1 MNSSELV
8 RASELVGEAGLTG
21 EEGFVGE
28 AQLVGESELV
38 GRPESVSVGRPELTG
53 KSVLVG
59 KPVSVGKPVL
69 MGKQVSVSKSVL
81 LRSTELWATAA
92 DPELA
97 VTTCGA
103 VPAADVTRAVRAIG
117 RVLRRHHVDSAARVR
132 VTVPPDATEP
142 TLVQANIRFHDT
154 PTRVQ
159 VTGPRGFA
167 VTFAVERLDR
177 QIARLATSQAR
188 PWPDPARPPLARVT
202 ETRPIARR
210 KLCALLTGTPT
221 EATAVLD
228 AMDYDAYL
236 FTDSDTGED
245 AIVHWEESLGVRLTR
260 QHAIVA
266 PSVPAPQEEAPLT
279 VNSLPLTVDSG
290 PTPILSEDEAAA
302 RLCGGGLPFLFFT
315 DQGTGRG
322 RLLYRRYDGD
332 LTIVV
337 PTDDQRG

>member
-8 RASELVGEAGLTG
+8 RASELVGET
-21 EEGFVGE
+21 
-28 AQLVGESELV
+28 ELV
-38 GRPESVSVGRPELTG
+38 GVPELMGGPKSVGG
-53 KSVLVG
+53 
-59 KPVSVGKPVL
+59 
-69 MGKQVSVSKSVL
+69 SKMFGRTEL

-103 VPAADVTRAVRAIG
+103 VPPADVTRAVRAIG

-132 VTVPPDATEP
+132 VTVPPDVTEP

-188 PWPDPARPPLARVT
+188 PFPDPARPPLARVT
-202 ETRPIARR
+202 ELRPIVRR
-210 KLCALLTGTPT
+210 KFCALLTGTPA

-236 FTDSDTGED
+236 FTDSETGED
-245 AIVHWEESLGVRLTR
+245 AVVHWEESLGVRLSR
-260 QHAIVA
+260 QYGTA
-266 PSVPAPQEEAPLT
+266 APQAAAEVALT
-279 VNSLPLTVDSG
+279 VNSLPLTVHSE
-290 PTPILSEDEAAA
+290 PAPALSEDEAAA
-302 RLCGGGLPFLFFT
+302 RLCRGGLPFLFFT
-315 DQGTGRG
+315 DPGNGRG

-337 PTDDQRG
+337 PAGTE